1 MKCRFLFILLLP
13 ALLLSSCGP
22 TAQLPPETVTEP
34 AGTEPLP
41 APFWEENDRFTQK
54 EGSVMQTDNDF
65 SALLFSAE
73 EHPQSFSLSFTAAF
87 ESNSVMTLYFDAE
100 RAADGGLSSA
110 LGVRVDAARGSV
122 SLFSEKKSGQ
132 TLLAS
137 HPVAFSK
144 AASVLLTAEN
154 TVISVRCTAEGEAP
168 AETAPLLNIRHA
180 RAAKGYFALSCG
192 GSTKNALRD
201 LTVADPPAAPEAIYR
216 NPLLPDAADPTAF
229 YHDGV
234 YYVFSTGTFACH
246 TTTDL
251 VRYKSHAAIA
261 DSSKLYGHKYFGGPT
276 LYEKDGIFY
285 MFYTTYKDG
294 SDTELLICVATSD
307 KVTGPYTQTKQ
318 STVDEKY
325 CAKGSAGSFVFRDPA
340 SGKEYLYWYTTERAY
355 GNLIY
360 AAELTLENGVA
371 SIDPSTIT
379 RLIYPTEAWEK
390 KQENGYSGRVCERAN
405 VYYRNGYYYLFYAGS
420 HFATSYGE
428 GYAVS
433 KSPLGP
439 FTKSKSNPILSATAL
454 VNGPGCTYIVP
465 SPDGSEL
472 FVLYHAHQ
480 SLTKVNPRP
489 LYLDRLEFRPDPQGG
504 ADIPYICGPTVT
516 PQLAPSAK

>member
-1 MKCRFLFILLLP
+1 MKGRLFFLFLLLP
-13 ALLLSSCGP
+13 ALFLPSCKAVGP
-22 TAQLPPETVTEP
+22 APPVTGP
-34 AGTEPLP
+34 AETEPLS

-54 EGSVMQTDNDF
+54 EGSIMQTDNDF

-87 ESNSVMTLYFDAE
+87 DTKANMTLYFDAE
-100 RAADGGLSSA
+100 RAEDGGLSSA
-110 LGVRVDAARGSV
+110 LGVRVDASRGSV
-122 SLFSEKKSGQ
+122 SLFSEKKGAQ

-137 HPVAFSK
+137 HPIAFAK

-154 TVISVRCTAEGEAP
+154 TVISVRCTAEGEEP

-180 RAAKGYFALSCG
+180 RASKGYFALSCG
-192 GSTKNALRD
+192 GSTRTALRD

-251 VRYKSHAAIA
+251 VRYKSRAAIA

-276 LYEKDGIFY
+276 LYEKDGTFY
-285 MFYTTYKDG
+285 MFYTTYKNG
-294 SDTELLICVATSD
+294 SDTELLLCVATSD
-307 KVTGPYTQTKQ
+307 NVTGPYTQSKQ

-325 CAKGSAGSFVFRDPA
+325 CAKGSAGSFVFRDPS
-340 SGKEYLYWYTTERAY
+340 SGKEYLYWYTTEKAY

-371 SIDPSTIT
+371 SIDPATIT

-439 FTKSKSNPILSATAL
+439 FTKSESNPILSATAL
-454 VNGPGCTYIVP
+454 VNGPGCTYIIS

-516 PQLAPSAK
+516 PQPAPSAK